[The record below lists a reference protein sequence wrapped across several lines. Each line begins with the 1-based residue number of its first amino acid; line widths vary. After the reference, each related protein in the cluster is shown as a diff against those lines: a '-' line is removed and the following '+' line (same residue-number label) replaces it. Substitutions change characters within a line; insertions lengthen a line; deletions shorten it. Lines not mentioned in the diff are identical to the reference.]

1 MYQYQEPPLAQIEQS
16 HVYKNTDE
24 TDDNSTFGR
33 ELPLL
38 LSVCWKNLSGA
49 SSAAL
54 QPPHD
59 PSNVS
64 ETPVKV
70 SVFLFLQQ
78 VELSECPSLGAAT
91 NARES
96 QCQSDAF
103 QVLSSPAHGVDAS
116 DPSTVR
122 PNCRAKRVM
131 LPCSKRSPTSMR
143 ICLCTSD
150 QLFIAEKLCSRRTDN

>member
-1 MYQYQEPPLAQIEQS
+1 MATLGYICWQCMTPNAIMACISIRNHHWDRFKRSMSTRVQMSI
-16 HVYKNTDE
+16 
-24 TDDNSTFGR
+24 NSTFGR

-38 LSVCWKNLSGA
+38 LSVCWKNLRGA

-64 ETPVKV
+64 GTPVKV
-70 SVFLFLQQ
+70 CVFLFLQQ
-78 VELSECPSLGAAT
+78 VELSSCPSLGAAT

-103 QVLSSPAHGVDAS
+103 QVLSSPADVVDTYIQVQYA
-116 DPSTVR
+116 
-122 PNCRAKRVM
+122 
-131 LPCSKRSPTSMR
+131 RSVET
-143 ICLCTSD
+143 
-150 QLFIAEKLCSRRTDN
+150 NV